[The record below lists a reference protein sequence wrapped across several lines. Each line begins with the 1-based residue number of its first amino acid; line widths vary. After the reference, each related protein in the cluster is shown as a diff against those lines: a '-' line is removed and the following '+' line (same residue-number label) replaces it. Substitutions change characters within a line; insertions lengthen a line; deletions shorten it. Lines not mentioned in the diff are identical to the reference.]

1 MSKKELLIE
10 KIYSYSEVVNYN
22 VDIVETYRTYRDEN
36 ILLFENNESIDNFVS
51 YVNSLK
57 EYNFKTLDDICEFL
71 DMDYYYTDEVYYCE
85 ICGKYH
91 FKDEGYYT
99 TEYNIY
105 GVECLEKNINDF
117 VDEFINNPEKVLL
130 NEVPELE
137 ELGFKKAK
145 EEFDASYLRGGK
157 IDNPKDVLDE
167 LLLYSDNAEI
177 IFYITYSTPYD
188 CNYSYYYRIEEE

>member
-1 MSKKELLIE
+1 MKTSKQLLIE
-10 KIYSYSEVVNYN
+10 KIYSYSEVVDYD
-22 VDIVETYRTYRDEN
+22 VKIVETYRGEN
-36 ILLFENNESIDNFVS
+36 ILLFESNESIDNFVS

-71 DMDYYYTDEVYYCE
+71 DIDYCYTDEVYYCE
-85 ICGKYH
+85 LCEKYH
-91 FKDEGYYT
+91 FLDEGYYIT
-99 TEYNIY
+99 NCNIY
-105 GVECLEKNINDF
+105 GVECLEKNINNF
-117 VDEFINNPEKVLL
+117 IDEFVNNPEKVLF

-137 ELGFKKAK
+137 ELGFKKGN
-145 EEFDASYLRGGK
+145 EEFNGSALRGEK